1 MSSFEKISSLIVV
14 KRLKKKLFKFSVT
27 FRQFGDSQKSETPGE
42 HVSLSHNRN
51 TVFSNNF
58 IGRCLG

>member
-14 KRLKKKLFKFSVT
+14 KKLKKKLFKFSVT

-51 TVFSNNF
+51 AVFF
-58 IGRCLG
+58 Q